1 MSGKAYTFMYTHF
14 SILKPQ
20 DATVLTVKY
29 SDAQHGWMRLTSG
42 KETPGPFGREIVPVR
57 IDSQLL
63 NDTHLGIECIEPFEK
78 YFQELPSWVSG

>member
-1 MSGKAYTFMYTHF
+1 MYTHF

-42 KETPGPFGREIVPVR
+42 KETPGLFGREIVPVR

-63 NDTHLGIECIEPFEK
+63 NDTHLGIECIEPFERGVH
-78 YFQELPSWVSG
+78 ELPSGVGG

>member
-1 MSGKAYTFMYTHF
+1 
-14 SILKPQ
+14 
-20 DATVLTVKY
+20 
-29 SDAQHGWMRLTSG
+29 MRLTSG